1 MRAMIIASNSGL
13 TKFMAETENNRHILF
28 ETQQS
33 LQLLSGNQVKGEFD
47 QPGHAVFVTSG
58 GVMFEANIIES
69 QGSIDQ
75 NVIWLETATT

>member
-1 MRAMIIASNSGL
+1 MRAMIIASNSGF
-13 TKFMAETENNRHILF
+13 TRFMAETESNRHILF
-28 ETQQS
+28 EPQQS

-47 QPGHAVFVTSG
+47 QLGHTVFVKSG

-69 QGSIDQ
+69 QGSINQ